1 MRGTAFA
8 IACALVLAGCGE
20 SDPPL
25 APIDRA
31 ELHRFVDRARTAA
44 RAGDLPATNA
54 ALEAL
59 QARVRELR
67 AAGRVDDAAAERLL
81 KYSAVTQLR
90 ARQTLAPAGPTG
102 PAAAGE
108 AGADAG

>member
-20 SDPPL
+20 SDRQL
-25 APIDRA
+25 APIDRS
-31 ELHRFVDRARTAA
+31 ELHRFVDRARVAA
-44 RAGDLPATNA
+44 RAGDLPATHA

-67 AAGRVDDAAAERLL
+67 AAGRVGDETAERLL

-90 ARQTLAPAGPTG
+90 ARTTLAPAG

-108 AGADAG
+108 AEEDDG

>member
-1 MRGTAFA
+1 MRGTAFV
-8 IACALVLAGCGE
+8 IACALGLAGCGE

-44 RAGDLPATNA
+44 RAGNLPATHA

-67 AAGRVDDAAAERLL
+67 AARRVGEATAERLL

-90 ARQTLAPAGPTG
+90 ARQTLAPAGR
-102 PAAAGE
+102 AAAGE
-108 AGADAG
+108 AEEGDG

>member
-20 SDPPL
+20 SDPTL
-25 APIDRA
+25 APVDRT
-31 ELHRFVDRARTAA
+31 ELHRFVDRARVAV
-44 RAGDLPATNA
+44 RAGDLPATDA

-67 AAGRVDDAAAERLL
+67 AAGRIADATAERLL

-90 ARQTLAPAGPTG
+90 ARQMLAPGEA
-102 PAAAGE
+102 PAA
-108 AGADAG
+108 GAADEDDG